1 MVCSLIDF
9 PLSVLKLLMFEICVI
24 IDISKIEFYNFSG
37 TERVKQNQ
45 KNLKTIQNLLS
56 P

>member
-1 MVCSLIDF
+1 
-9 PLSVLKLLMFEICVI
+9 MFEICVI